1 MNTNINLLLKQ
12 DDESLKQQKKVK
24 LSNFIAVIFL
34 IVTGMTS
41 LIVFLLIQ
49 LTDVSSI
56 KKKHLDVAGKIS
68 DAQDKQAR
76 LFILNDRISN
86 ILEILDKRHDLSSVM
101 SSILA
106 KTPNNILVEN
116 MEIDYNVIS
125 MTVHSNSLFT
135 IGEFI
140 NNLTDMVR
148 KKDKINSLTLNSLVF
163 DENKNSYT
171 ASIKSEM

>member
-1 MNTNINLLLKQ
+1 MNTNINLLLKN
-12 DDESLKQQKKVK
+12 DEESLKRQRKVK
-24 LSNFIAVIFL
+24 LFNFIAAIFL
-34 IVTGMTS
+34 ILTGMTS
-41 LIVFLLIQ
+41 LIIFLLIQ

-56 KKKHLDVAGKIS
+56 KKKHLEVARKIS
-68 DAQDKQAR
+68 DVQDKQAR
-76 LFILNDRISN
+76 LFILNDRINN

-101 SSILA
+101 IAMLA

-116 MEIDYNVIS
+116 MEIDYKVIS
-125 MTVHSNSLFT
+125 MTVHSSSLFA

-163 DENKNSYT
+163 DENKNSYA